1 MPPHPVFE
9 KYRDRGLTGL
19 GNLGN
24 TCFINSCLQVLSHTY
39 ELNELLNVGT
49 YKTRL
54 NNKYESALLVEWDQL
69 RTLMWSQNCVISP
82 GKFLGT
88 LQRVASLKG
97 NDLFSGYQQNDLSE
111 FFLFVVDCFHESL
124 KREVEITITGKPEN
138 DTDRIAV
145 ICFETI
151 KRMYAKEYSEIWSL
165 FYGVHVSQ
173 ILSVANNDS
182 SPLSQTPEP
191 FYMVHLSIPPG
202 NKTPSLRDCFDHYV
216 EGELMEGDNAW
227 FNEKTG
233 KKEDVKR
240 SIAFWSFPT
249 ILALDI
255 KRFNSRGMKN
265 QVLVNFPLDD
275 LDLSSY
281 VIGYKK
287 ESYVYECYGI
297 CNHSGGT
304 MGGHYTAF
312 VKNANGKWYHCNDT
326 LVKEVQNLAELITP
340 KAYCLFYRKKVMA

>member
-1 MPPHPVFE
+1 
-9 KYRDRGLTGL
+9 
-19 GNLGN
+19 
-24 TCFINSCLQVLSHTY
+24 
-39 ELNELLNVGT
+39 
-49 YKTRL
+49 
-54 NNKYESALLVEWDQL
+54 
-69 RTLMWSQNCVISP
+69 
-82 GKFLGT
+82 
-88 LQRVASLKG
+88 
-97 NDLFSGYQQNDLSE
+97 
-111 FFLFVVDCFHESL
+111 
-124 KREVEITITGKPEN
+124 
-138 DTDRIAV
+138 
-145 ICFETI
+145 
-151 KRMYAKEYSEIWSL
+151 MYAKEYSEIWSL

-173 ILSVANNDS
+173 ILSIAEKSVALS
-182 SPLSQTPEP
+182 IAEKSVALSEAISEKEILLSQTPEP

-202 NKTPSLRDCFDHYV
+202 NKSPTLRDCFDHYV

-312 VKNANGKWYHCNDT
+312 VKNANGKWYHYNDP
-326 LVKEVQNLAELITP
+326 LVKDVQNLAELITP